1 MESVKTG
8 KTNKVG
14 KNTEMAHTKT
24 NKETHF
30 KQVSA
35 ITNRIRSIG
44 GIFTK
49 IAKKV
54 RELVKKHPKKSSA
67 ALVVLT
73 PVACKRAKELD
84 DKVQDKSKQAE
95 KENKIN
101 WWKYSGL
108 TIATSLLLAACSAGD
123 IDKQIELEQEK
134 QKTEQEKKEAENARD
149 RANKS
154 EIELEQERQKT
165 NKSGIELANSQIK
178 AEQERQKTEQ
188 EKQKANK
195 SEIELEQQKQK
206 TINTQRDLIKEQKDF
221 IKETEQNCQEKHGQL
236 FIKRARIKTGIT
248 TGIAIEI
255 EAECKT
261 PKPTKTNQTP
271 IQPKHLP
278 NSKHPH
284 SQRGSKAQE
293 LIAYL
298 LFEQKDFI
306 IETEQKC
313 QEKHNQFFIK
323 KAGIKGGAIE
333 VEAECK
339 TPKPTKTNQTPIQP
353 KHLPNSKQPH
363 SQRGSKAQ
371 ELIAYLQKELES
383 LPYSQKAIAK
393 QVDFYKPSSIAYL
406 ELDPRDFKVTEE
418 WQNENL
424 KIRSKAQAKM
434 LEMRKPQA
442 NLSPSQ
448 SFLFVQRIFADIN
461 KEIEAAAN
469 TEKKAEKVGYGY
481 SKRV

>member
-1 MESVKTG
+1 MKTG

-14 KNTEMAHTKT
+14 KNTEIANTKT

-35 ITNRIRSIG
+35 ITNTLRSIG

-54 RELVKKHPKKSSA
+54 RELVKKHPKKSNA

-73 PVACKRAKELD
+73 HVACKRAKELD

-95 KENKIN
+95 KENQIN

-134 QKTEQEKKEAENARD
+134 QKTSNIETNNQIKVEQEQQKTEQEKQK
-149 RANKS
+149 ANKS
-154 EIELEQERQKT
+154 EIELEQEGQKT

-178 AEQERQKTEQ
+178 AEQEKQKTEQERQKTEQ

-236 FIKRARIKTGIT
+236 FIKKTRIKTGIT

-261 PKPTKTNQTP
+261 PKPTKTNQT
-271 IQPKHLP
+271 
-278 NSKHPH
+278 S
-284 SQRGSKAQE
+284 
-293 LIAYL
+293 
-298 LFEQKDFI
+298 
-306 IETEQKC
+306 
-313 QEKHNQFFIK
+313 
-323 KAGIKGGAIE
+323 
-333 VEAECK
+333 
-339 TPKPTKTNQTPIQP
+339 IQP
-353 KHLPNSKQPH
+353 KHLPNSKQPR

-383 LPYSQKAIAK
+383 LPYSQKAIVK

-434 LEMRKPQA
+434 LEMRNPQA
-442 NLSPSQ
+442 HLSPSQ
-448 SFLFVQRIFADIN
+448 SLLFVQKIFADIN
-461 KEIEAAAN
+461 KEIKVVAN
-469 TEKKAEKVGYGY
+469 TEKKAEKAGYGY
-481 SKRV
+481 SKRM

>member
-14 KNTEMAHTKT
+14 KNTETANAKAS
-24 NKETHF
+24 KETHF
-30 KQVSA
+30 KQAST
-35 ITNRIRSIG
+35 ITNIIRSIG
-44 GIFTK
+44 GFFTK

-54 RELVKKHPKKSSA
+54 RELVKKHPKKSNA

-73 PVACKRAKELD
+73 HVACRKAKELD
-84 DKVQDKSKQAE
+84 DKVQDKSKQTE
-95 KENKIN
+95 KENQIN

-108 TIATSLLLAACSAGD
+108 TIAASLLLAACSVGD
-123 IDKQIELEQEK
+123 TDKQIELEQEK
-134 QKTEQEKKEAENARD
+134 QEANKSGIELEQERQKTEQERQKT
-149 RANKS
+149 NKS
-154 EIELEQERQKT
+154 GIELEQERQKT

-195 SEIELEQQKQK
+195 SAIELEQQKQR

-236 FIKRARIKTGIT
+236 FIKKARIKTGIT

-278 NSKHPH
+278 NSK
-284 SQRGSKAQE
+284 
-293 LIAYL
+293 
-298 LFEQKDFI
+298 
-306 IETEQKC
+306 
-313 QEKHNQFFIK
+313 
-323 KAGIKGGAIE
+323 
-333 VEAECK
+333 
-339 TPKPTKTNQTPIQP
+339 QP
-353 KHLPNSKQPH
+353 R

-406 ELDPRDFKVTEE
+406 ELDPRDFNATEE
-418 WQNENL
+418 WQKENL

-434 LEMRKPQA
+434 LEMRSLKLDSQA
-442 NLSPSQ
+442 HLSTSQ
-448 SFLFVQRIFADIN
+448 SLLFVQKIFADVSKDVS
-461 KEIEAAAN
+461 KEIKVVAN
-469 TEKKAEKVGYGY
+469 TEKKVEKAGYGY
-481 SKRV
+481 SKRM

>member
-1 MESVKTG
+1 MESVKTE

-14 KNTEMAHTKT
+14 KNTETANTKT

-35 ITNRIRSIG
+35 ITNTIRSIG

-54 RELVKKHPKKSSA
+54 RELVKKHPKKSRV

-73 PVACKRAKELD
+73 HVACRKAKELD

-95 KENKIN
+95 KENQIN

-108 TIATSLLLAACSAGD
+108 TIATSLLLAACSVGD
-123 IDKQIELEQEK
+123 TDKQIEL
-134 QKTEQEKKEAENARD
+134 EQEKKEAENARD

-154 EIELEQERQKT
+154 GIELEQE
-165 NKSGIELANSQIK
+165 
-178 AEQERQKTEQ
+178 
-188 EKQKANK
+188 
-195 SEIELEQQKQK
+195 KQK
-206 TINTQRDLIKEQKDF
+206 TIKTQKDF
-221 IKETEQNCQEKHGQL
+221 IKDLEQNCKENHG
-236 FIKRARIKTGIT
+236 
-248 TGIAIEI
+248 
-255 EAECKT
+255 
-261 PKPTKTNQTP
+261 
-271 IQPKHLP
+271 
-278 NSKHPH
+278 
-284 SQRGSKAQE
+284 
-293 LIAYL
+293 
-298 LFEQKDFI
+298 
-306 IETEQKC
+306 
-313 QEKHNQFFIK
+313 QFFIEK
-323 KAGIKGGAIE
+323 GGIKAGIDGITIE

-406 ELDPRDFKVTEE
+406 ELDPRDFNAAEE
-418 WQNENL
+418 WQKENL

-434 LEMRKPQA
+434 LEMRNLKPDPQA
-442 NLSPSQ
+442 HLSTSQ
-448 SFLFVQRIFADIN
+448 SLLFVQKIFADVS
-461 KEIEAAAN
+461 KEIKAAAN
-469 TEKKAEKVGYGY
+469 TEKKAEKAGYGY
-481 SKRV
+481 SKRM

>member
-14 KNTEMAHTKT
+14 KNTETADTKA

-35 ITNRIRSIG
+35 ITNTLRSIG

-54 RELVKKHPKKSSA
+54 RELVKKHPEKSSA

-73 PVACKRAKELD
+73 HAACKRAKELD

-95 KENKIN
+95 KENQIN

-108 TIATSLLLAACSAGD
+108 TIATSLLLAACSTGD

-134 QKTEQEKKEAENARD
+134 KEVENARD

-154 EIELEQERQKT
+154 GIELEQE
-165 NKSGIELANSQIK
+165 
-178 AEQERQKTEQ
+178 
-188 EKQKANK
+188 
-195 SEIELEQQKQK
+195 KQK
-206 TINTQRDLIKEQKDF
+206 TIKEQKDF
-221 IKETEQNCQEKHGQL
+221 IKYVEQNCKENHGQF
-236 FIKRARIKTGIT
+236 FIEKGGIKAGIGGIT
-248 TGIAIEI
+248 I
-255 EAECKT
+255 EAEAKCKT

-271 IQPKHLP
+271 
-278 NSKHPH
+278 
-284 SQRGSKAQE
+284 
-293 LIAYL
+293 
-298 LFEQKDFI
+298 
-306 IETEQKC
+306 T
-313 QEKHNQFFIK
+313 
-323 KAGIKGGAIE
+323 
-333 VEAECK
+333 
-339 TPKPTKTNQTPIQP
+339 QP
-353 KHLPNSKQPH
+353 KHLPNSKQPR

-393 QVDFYKPSSIAYL
+393 QVNFYKPSSIAYL

-418 WQNENL
+418 WQKENL

-434 LEMRKPQA
+434 LEMRHLKPDPQA
-442 NLSPSQ
+442 HLSTSQ
-448 SFLFVQRIFADIN
+448 SLLLVQKIFADVS
-461 KEIEAAAN
+461 KEIKVVAN

-481 SKRV
+481 SKRM

>member
-8 KTNKVG
+8 KTSKVG
-14 KNTEMAHTKT
+14 KNTEITSTKA

-30 KQVSA
+30 KQANA
-35 ITNRIRSIG
+35 ITNIIRSIVG
-44 GIFTK
+44 FFTK
-49 IAKKV
+49 IMNRV
-54 RELVKKHPKKSSA
+54 RELVKKHPKKSNV

-73 PVACKRAKELD
+73 YVACKRAKELD

-95 KENKIN
+95 KENQIN

-108 TIATSLLLAACSAGD
+108 TIATSLLLAACSVGD
-123 IDKQIELEQEK
+123 TDKQIELEQEK
-134 QKTEQEKKEAENARD
+134 QKTEQEQQKTEQERQK
-149 RANKS
+149 ANRS
-154 EIELEQERQKT
+154 GIELEQERQKT

-236 FIKRARIKTGIT
+236 FIKKARIKTGIT

-278 NSKHPH
+278 S
-284 SQRGSKAQE
+284 
-293 LIAYL
+293 
-298 LFEQKDFI
+298 
-306 IETEQKC
+306 
-313 QEKHNQFFIK
+313 
-323 KAGIKGGAIE
+323 
-333 VEAECK
+333 
-339 TPKPTKTNQTPIQP
+339 
-353 KHLPNSKQPH
+353 SKQPH

-406 ELDPRDFKVTEE
+406 ELDPRDFKATEE
-418 WQNENL
+418 WQKENL

-434 LEMRKPQA
+434 LEMRSLKPDPQA
-442 NLSPSQ
+442 HLSTSQ
-448 SFLFVQRIFADIN
+448 SLLFVQKIFADIN
-461 KEIEAAAN
+461 KEIEAVAN
-469 TEKKAEKVGYGY
+469 TEKKAEKAGYGY
-481 SKRV
+481 SKRM

>member
-1 MESVKTG
+1 MESVRIG

-14 KNTEMAHTKT
+14 KNTETANTKA
-24 NKETHF
+24 NKEAHF
-30 KQVSA
+30 KQASA
-35 ITNRIRSIG
+35 ITNTLRSIG
-44 GIFTK
+44 GFFTK
-49 IAKKV
+49 IVKRV
-54 RELVKKHPKKSSA
+54 RGLVKKHPKKSNV

-73 PVACKRAKELD
+73 HVACRKAKELD
-84 DKVQDKSKQAE
+84 DKVQDKSKQVE
-95 KENKIN
+95 KENQIN

-108 TIATSLLLAACSAGD
+108 TIATSLLLAACSVGD
-123 IDKQIELEQEK
+123 IDKQIEQEK
-134 QKTEQEKKEAENARD
+134 QKTEQEQQKTEQEKQK
-149 RANKS
+149 ANKS
-154 EIELEQERQKT
+154 GIELEQERQKT

-195 SEIELEQQKQK
+195 SGIELEQQKQK
-206 TINTQRDLIKEQKDF
+206 TINAQRDLIKEQKDF

-236 FIKRARIKTGIT
+236 FIKKARIKTGIT

-278 NSKHPH
+278 NSKQ
-284 SQRGSKAQE
+284 SR
-293 LIAYL
+293 
-298 LFEQKDFI
+298 
-306 IETEQKC
+306 
-313 QEKHNQFFIK
+313 
-323 KAGIKGGAIE
+323 
-333 VEAECK
+333 
-339 TPKPTKTNQTPIQP
+339 
-353 KHLPNSKQPH
+353 

-406 ELDPRDFKVTEE
+406 ELDPRDFNATEE
-418 WQNENL
+418 WQKENL

-434 LEMRKPQA
+434 LEMRSLKPDPQA
-442 NLSPSQ
+442 HLSTSQ
-448 SFLFVQRIFADIN
+448 SLLFLQKIFADVS
-461 KEIEAAAN
+461 KEIEAVAN
-469 TEKKAEKVGYGY
+469 TEKKVEK
-481 SKRV
+481 RM

>member
-14 KNTEMAHTKT
+14 KNTETADTKA

-35 ITNRIRSIG
+35 ITNTLRSIG

-54 RELVKKHPKKSSA
+54 RELVKKHPKKSKA

-73 PVACKRAKELD
+73 HVACKRAKELD

-95 KENKIN
+95 KENQIN

-134 QKTEQEKKEAENARD
+134 QKANKSGIELEQQRQKTEQERQK
-149 RANKS
+149 ANKS

-236 FIKRARIKTGIT
+236 FIKKARIKTGIT

-261 PKPTKTNQTP
+261 
-271 IQPKHLP
+271 
-278 NSKHPH
+278 S
-284 SQRGSKAQE
+284 
-293 LIAYL
+293 
-298 LFEQKDFI
+298 
-306 IETEQKC
+306 
-313 QEKHNQFFIK
+313 
-323 KAGIKGGAIE
+323 
-333 VEAECK
+333 
-339 TPKPTKTNQTPIQP
+339 KPTKTNQTPIQP
-353 KHLPNSKQPH
+353 KHLPNSKQLR

-418 WQNENL
+418 WQKENL

-434 LEMRKPQA
+434 LEMRNPQA
-442 NLSPSQ
+442 HLSTSQ
-448 SFLFVQRIFADIN
+448 SLSILQKIFADVS
-461 KEIEAAAN
+461 KEIEAVAN
-469 TEKKAEKVGYGY
+469 TEKKAEKAGYGY
-481 SKRV
+481 SKRM

>member
-1 MESVKTG
+1 MKSVKTG
-8 KTNKVG
+8 KTNKVS
-14 KNTEMAHTKT
+14 KNTEMANTKT

-30 KQVSA
+30 KQVSV
-35 ITNRIRSIG
+35 ITNTLRSIG
-44 GIFTK
+44 GFFTK

-54 RELVKKHPKKSSA
+54 RELVKKHPKKSNA

-73 PVACKRAKELD
+73 HVACKRAKELD

-95 KENKIN
+95 KENQIN

-134 QKTEQEKKEAENARD
+134 QKANKSGIELEQERQKTEQEKQK
-149 RANKS
+149 ANKS

-206 TINTQRDLIKEQKDF
+206 TINTQRNLIKEQKDF

-236 FIKRARIKTGIT
+236 FIKKARIKTGIT

-261 PKPTKTNQTP
+261 PKP
-271 IQPKHLP
+271 
-278 NSKHPH
+278 
-284 SQRGSKAQE
+284 A
-293 LIAYL
+293 
-298 LFEQKDFI
+298 
-306 IETEQKC
+306 
-313 QEKHNQFFIK
+313 
-323 KAGIKGGAIE
+323 
-333 VEAECK
+333 
-339 TPKPTKTNQTPIQP
+339 KTNQTPIQP
-353 KHLPNSKQPH
+353 KHLPNSKQPR

-371 ELIAYLQKELES
+371 EFIAYLQKELES
-383 LPYSQKAIAK
+383 LPYSQKAIVK
-393 QVDFYKPSSIAYL
+393 QVNFYKPSSIAYL
-406 ELDPRDFKVTEE
+406 ELDPRDFKVTKE

-442 NLSPSQ
+442 HLSPSQ
-448 SFLFVQRIFADIN
+448 SLLFVQKIFADIN
-461 KEIEAAAN
+461 KEIEATAN

-481 SKRV
+481 SKRM

>member
-14 KNTEMAHTKT
+14 KNTETADTKA

-30 KQVSA
+30 KQASA
-35 ITNRIRSIG
+35 ITNTLRSIG

-54 RELVKKHPKKSSA
+54 RELVKKHPEKSSA

-73 PVACKRAKELD
+73 HAACKRAKELD

-95 KENKIN
+95 KENQIN

-134 QKTEQEKKEAENARD
+134 KEAENARD

-154 EIELEQERQKT
+154 GIELEQEK
-165 NKSGIELANSQIK
+165 
-178 AEQERQKTEQ
+178 QKTEQ
-188 EKQKANK
+188 EKQKT
-195 SEIELEQQKQK
+195 EQEKQK
-206 TINTQRDLIKEQKDF
+206 TINTQKDF
-221 IKETEQNCQEKHGQL
+221 IKYAEQN
-236 FIKRARIKTGIT
+236 
-248 TGIAIEI
+248 
-255 EAECKT
+255 
-261 PKPTKTNQTP
+261 
-271 IQPKHLP
+271 
-278 NSKHPH
+278 
-284 SQRGSKAQE
+284 
-293 LIAYL
+293 
-298 LFEQKDFI
+298 
-306 IETEQKC
+306 C

-339 TPKPTKTNQTPIQP
+339 TPKPAKTNQTPIQP
-353 KHLPNSKQPH
+353 KHLPNSKQPR

-406 ELDPRDFKVTEE
+406 ELDPRDFNVTEE
-418 WQNENL
+418 WQKENL

-434 LEMRKPQA
+434 LEMRNVKPYPQA
-442 NLSPSQ
+442 HLSTSQ
-448 SFLFVQRIFADIN
+448 SLSIIQNIVADIS

-481 SKRV
+481 SKRM

>member
-14 KNTEMAHTKT
+14 KNTETADTKA
-24 NKETHF
+24 NKEAHF
-30 KQVSA
+30 KQVSV
-35 ITNRIRSIG
+35 ITNIIRSIG

-54 RELVKKHPKKSSA
+54 RGLVKKHPKKSNA

-73 PVACKRAKELD
+73 HVACKRAKELD

-95 KENKIN
+95 KENQIN

-134 QKTEQEKKEAENARD
+134 KEVENARD

-154 EIELEQERQKT
+154 GIELEQQRQKTEQERQKT

-178 AEQERQKTEQ
+178 AEQERQKT
-188 EKQKANK
+188 NK
-195 SEIELEQQKQK
+195 SGIELEQQRQKAEQEKQK

-236 FIKRARIKTGIT
+236 FIKKARIKTGIT

-261 PKPTKTNQTP
+261 PKPAKTNQTP
-271 IQPKHLP
+271 
-278 NSKHPH
+278 
-284 SQRGSKAQE
+284 
-293 LIAYL
+293 
-298 LFEQKDFI
+298 
-306 IETEQKC
+306 T
-313 QEKHNQFFIK
+313 
-323 KAGIKGGAIE
+323 
-333 VEAECK
+333 
-339 TPKPTKTNQTPIQP
+339 QP
-353 KHLPNSKQPH
+353 KHLPNSKQPR

-406 ELDPRDFKVTEE
+406 ELDPRDFKVAEE
-418 WQNENL
+418 WQKENL

-434 LEMRKPQA
+434 LEMRNPQA
-442 NLSPSQ
+442 HLPTSQ
-448 SFLFVQRIFADIN
+448 SLLFVQEIFADIN
-461 KEIEAAAN
+461 KEIKAVAN
-469 TEKKAEKVGYGY
+469 TEKKVEKAGYGY
-481 SKRV
+481 SKRM

>member
-8 KTNKVG
+8 KTNKVS
-14 KNTEMAHTKT
+14 KNTEIANTKT

-35 ITNRIRSIG
+35 ITNTLKSIG

-54 RELVKKHPKKSSA
+54 RELFKKHPKKSKVV
-67 ALVVLT
+67 LVVLT
-73 PVACKRAKELD
+73 HVACKRAKELD

-95 KENKIN
+95 KENQIN
-101 WWKYSGL
+101 WWKYLGL
-108 TIATSLLLAACSAGD
+108 TIVTSLLLAACNAGD

-134 QKTEQEKKEAENARD
+134 QK
-149 RANKS
+149 ANKS
-154 EIELEQERQKT
+154 GIELEQERQKTNKSGIELEQERQKT

-236 FIKRARIKTGIT
+236 FIKKARIKTGIT
-248 TGIAIEI
+248 TGI
-255 EAECKT
+255 
-261 PKPTKTNQTP
+261 
-271 IQPKHLP
+271 
-278 NSKHPH
+278 
-284 SQRGSKAQE
+284 
-293 LIAYL
+293 
-298 LFEQKDFI
+298 
-306 IETEQKC
+306 
-313 QEKHNQFFIK
+313 
-323 KAGIKGGAIE
+323 AIE

-371 ELIAYLQKELES
+371 EFIAYLQKELES

-393 QVDFYKPSSIAYL
+393 QVNFYKPSSIAYL

-434 LEMRKPQA
+434 LEMRNVKPYPQA
-442 NLSPSQ
+442 HLSTSQ
-448 SFLFVQRIFADIN
+448 SFSIIQNIVADIN

-469 TEKKAEKVGYGY
+469 TEKKAEKAGYGY
-481 SKRV
+481 SKRM

>member
-14 KNTEMAHTKT
+14 KNTETANAKA

-30 KQVSA
+30 KQASA
-35 ITNRIRSIG
+35 ITNMIRSIG
-44 GIFTK
+44 GFFTK
-49 IAKKV
+49 IMKRV
-54 RELVKKHPKKSSA
+54 RGLVKKHPKKSRV

-73 PVACKRAKELD
+73 HVACKKAKKLD

-95 KENKIN
+95 KENQIN

-108 TIATSLLLAACSAGD
+108 TIAASLLLAACSAGD
-123 IDKQIELEQEK
+123 TDKQIELEQER
-134 QKTEQEKKEAENARD
+134 QKTEQERQKT
-149 RANKS
+149 NKS

-195 SEIELEQQKQK
+195 SGIELEQEKQK

-236 FIKRARIKTGIT
+236 FIKKARIKTGIT

-261 PKPTKTNQTP
+261 PKPAKTNQTP

-278 NSKHPH
+278 S
-284 SQRGSKAQE
+284 
-293 LIAYL
+293 
-298 LFEQKDFI
+298 
-306 IETEQKC
+306 
-313 QEKHNQFFIK
+313 
-323 KAGIKGGAIE
+323 
-333 VEAECK
+333 
-339 TPKPTKTNQTPIQP
+339 
-353 KHLPNSKQPH
+353 SKQPR

-406 ELDPRDFKVTEE
+406 ELDPRDFNATEE
-418 WQNENL
+418 WQKENL

-434 LEMRKPQA
+434 LEMRSLKPDPQA
-442 NLSPSQ
+442 HLLTSQ
-448 SFLFVQRIFADIN
+448 SLLLVQKIFADVS
-461 KEIEAAAN
+461 KEIKVVAN
-469 TEKKAEKVGYGY
+469 TEKKAEKAGYGY
-481 SKRV
+481 SKRM